1 MPKNT
6 LLRFATFALFK
17 SGCLAIRANSQSACS
32 SSGEMLPPVGLAATL
47 PVSCQRCSHFTAE
60 LALTSMHSA
69 ASRRDAPAITASSRR
84 RRVSKEQGFGIDR
97 LPRINALRFAHSRKV
112 ENPRFNSAETSSNMS
127 NAASGPERCR
137 LAMRFPGGDPLNVR
151 AGDTNV
157 GQFTIGQVREFAPH
171 RLVPP
176 PGLI

>member
-60 LALTSMHSA
+60 LELTSMHSA

-84 RRVSKEQGFGIDR
+84 RRKSKEQGFGIDR
-97 LPRINALRFAHSRKV
+97 LPRINAVRFAYPRKV
-112 ENPRFNSAETSSNMS
+112 EIPDSTQPKQALGFPNRAERVW
-127 NAASGPERCR
+127 GD
-137 LAMRFPGGDPLNVR
+137 GGVARSL
-151 AGDTNV
+151 
-157 GQFTIGQVREFAPH
+157 
-171 RLVPP
+171 
-176 PGLI
+176 